1 MRISDF
7 IGSRVLSLS
16 GARICGV
23 IAGVRVSSDLKR
35 IKAAE
40 VFTADDDDC
49 ERKYIDVTRIRS
61 CGTDTAIIMNESALS
76 PDCASPCRPPVNL
89 PAFGEDGEPYGRITD
104 MVTEDGWKVRA
115 LCTAER
121 TFPLSDVLCRS
132 DELVVFR
139 SPGSHTRISS
149 GKKRVPSPVTEKSAL
164 ESDRVR
170 VMSAPLPARYASLVG
185 RRASRDVSDTSGER
199 IAEAGEIVTRDTVAL
214 ARERGAIVRLVASCE
229 EDRS

>member
-16 GARICGV
+16 GAKICGV
-23 IAGVRVSSDLKR
+23 IAGVRVSADLKR

-49 ERKYIDVTRIRS
+49 ERKFIDVGKIRA

-76 PDCASPCRPPVNL
+76 PECASPCRPPVNL
-89 PAFGEDGEPYGRITD
+89 PAFGEDGEPLGRITD
-104 MVTEDGWKVRA
+104 MIAEDGWKIKA

-121 TFPLSDVLCRS
+121 TFALGDVLCRS

-139 SPGSHTRISS
+139 SPGSRTRIS
-149 GKKRVPSPVTEKSAL
+149 GGRKRVPPPAAMR
-164 ESDRVR
+164 DDGRVR
-170 VMSAPLPARYASLVG
+170 VMNAPLPARYASLIG
-185 RRASRDVSDTSGER
+185 RRAHTDVSDTSGNR
-199 IAEAGEIVTRDTVAL
+199 IAEAGEIVTSGIIEL
-214 ARERGAIVRLVASCE
+214 ARERGAIVRLVAGCE
-229 EDRS
+229 SGSDR